1 MHETVDSPATEQDRE
16 QTHSQY
22 TDFQVVN
29 AVGEPVGPRHDTE
42 PDAELWASNEFGR
55 LPAGFSVEPVPEQTD
70 TDDEQSSER
79 TIRLSGHG
87 AVATLAAAA
96 TATAATGSAT
106 VGVTALVGGVVSLV
120 GTALWHSH
128 SETSEG
134 EA

>member
-1 MHETVDSPATEQDRE
+1 MHETVDSPATEQGRE
-16 QTHSQY
+16 QTHSQH

-42 PDAELWASNEFGR
+42 DDAELWASKEFGR

-87 AVATLAAAA
+87 AVATLVAAT
-96 TATAATGSAT
+96 TATAAAGSAT
-106 VGVTALVGGVVSLV
+106 VGVTVLLGGVVSLV
-120 GTALWHSH
+120 GTALWQSH
-128 SETSEG
+128 RETSEG